1 MSRKKGNQPDTREEK
16 PAGNLR
22 AQGEGSA
29 QSARLSVRVTPRSSR
44 NGFIKYEDG
53 CAHIRVSAP
62 PVDSAANAAC
72 CEVVAGLAGVRESQ
86 VSIIGGAHNR
96 NKVISIEG
104 ISAEDLAERL
114 SKAVAS

>member
-1 MSRKKGNQPDTREEK
+1 MSRKKGNQAGSGEEK
-16 PAGNLR
+16 AMGKARTPDK
-22 AQGEGSA
+22 ESA

-44 NGFIKYEDG
+44 NGFIKYEYG

-86 VSIIGGAHNR
+86 VSIVGGAHNR
-96 NKVISIEG
+96 NKVMNIEG
-104 ISAEDLAERL
+104 ISVEELAERL
-114 SKAVAS
+114 SKATAS